1 MKQNQSFTLK
11 KYISNGGIMM
21 CTSGQEIVSVV

>member
-1 MKQNQSFTLK
+1 MKHNQSFTLK
-11 KYISNGGIMM
+11 KDISNGGIMM